1 MGDGYE
7 CGEKLRLGR
16 VDKEFDRA
24 RRRRRER
31 RDGPRCGDS
40 DSGVEIRRLKA
51 IGWTATTK
59 ERRSEPRTWIARLL
73 RRISSPKVVL
83 VEKNGKK
90 GEDETD
96 QG

>member
-1 MGDGYE
+1 LGDGYE

-24 RRRRRER
+24 RRRRSRRRRER
-31 RDGPRCGDS
+31 RDGPRSGDS
-40 DSGVEIRRLKA
+40 DSGVEIRRLRA

-59 ERRSEPRTWIARLL
+59 ERRSEPRTGIARLL

-83 VEKNGKK
+83 VEKKGKK
-90 GEDETD
+90 RRR
-96 QG
+96 